1 MPPFA
6 TDEIAWTRLSHAKT
20 ARGAR
25 TVARR
30 LATICTQTLALGGCT
45 TPKERQ
51 AAENAARNEQVA
63 QEIEGICALHGAERE
78 AALKELKAAS
88 GMDLYCPLD

>member
-25 TVARR
+25 TVAQR
-30 LATICTQTLALGGCT
+30 LATVCTQMLALGGST
-45 TPKERQ
+45 TPMERQ
-51 AAENAARNEQVA
+51 AVENAARDEQVA
-63 QEIEGICALHGAERE
+63 REIERICALHGAERE
-78 AALKELKAAS
+78 AALKEFKAPS

>member
-1 MPPFA
+1 MLPFA
-6 TDEIAWTRLSHAKT
+6 TDETAWTRLSHAKT

-25 TVARR
+25 TVAQR
-30 LATICTQTLALGGCT
+30 LATLCTQMLALGGCT

-51 AAENAARNEQVA
+51 AAENAARDEQVA
-63 QEIEGICALHGAERE
+63 QEMERICALHDAERE
-78 AALKELKAAS
+78 AALKELRAAS

>member
-6 TDEIAWTRLSHAKT
+6 TDEIAWTRLSLAKT

-25 TVARR
+25 TVAQR
-30 LATICTQTLALGGCT
+30 LATVCTQMLALGGCT

-51 AAENAARNEQVA
+51 AAENAARNEQVT
-63 QEIEGICALHGAERE
+63 QEIALHGAERE
-78 AALKELKAAS
+78 AALKELSAAS